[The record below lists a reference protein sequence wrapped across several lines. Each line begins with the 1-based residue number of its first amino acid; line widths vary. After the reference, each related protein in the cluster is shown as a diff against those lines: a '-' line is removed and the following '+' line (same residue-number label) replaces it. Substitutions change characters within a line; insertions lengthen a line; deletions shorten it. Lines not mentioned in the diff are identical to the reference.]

1 MICQFKYL
9 CLSFLNQFKLEG
21 NHVLSLKNIS
31 SRSNYMKVIMLPNL
45 EGTSGEVLTPSL
57 DDQQIAIWEKV
68 MLKVSGHAAQ
78 VSLWVNTHLS
88 IKRIWII
95 CCKAFHRLVLG
106 KIAPSLPPP
115 SPSSLHKLETF
126 RSFSSILPLSDAPRP
141 TRQAHINHC
150 WMGFKLWP
158 EIISRRKTGG
168 LAHSCVLH
176 GDPPTRS
183 ASSVA
188 SYRAALLPL
197 LPLLQI
203 LFSH

>member
-31 SRSNYMKVIMLPNL
+31 SRSNYMKVIMLRNL

-115 SPSSLHKLETF
+115 SPSSTQQ
-126 RSFSSILPLSDAPRP
+126 RSHFINWKHSAAFPPSCLWVMLPDPLAKPTSITAGWDLS
-141 TRQAHINHC
+141 C
-150 WMGFKLWP
+150 G
-158 EIISRRKTGG
+158 RK
-168 LAHSCVLH
+168 S
-176 GDPPTRS
+176 
-183 ASSVA
+183 
-188 SYRAALLPL
+188 
-197 LPLLQI
+197 
-203 LFSH
+203 